1 MTDDEDPDFD
11 EWMDEV
17 NIAVHDAAGLR
28 ALDFTDQDYQAW
40 YADGVSPAEAAAMI
54 FEAGP

>member
-1 MTDDEDPDFD
+1 MTDDEDFD

-28 ALDFTDQDYQAW
+28 ALDFPDQDYRAW
-40 YADGVSPAEAAAMI
+40 YADGVSPAEAASMI